1 MPYERNLRNVL
12 LIAIAAGILL
22 VLLMPL
28 IVNAPPLIPTY
39 FPFIVGKALFFRMMV
54 EIIFGLWLVLIF
66 RFPEFRLPRSW
77 LVTILSLYLL
87 AALLAA
93 FFGVSFTRS
102 FWSTYERME
111 GVLNLL
117 HWFAFVLVVA
127 SVVRKTKYWRW
138 LLTANLAVG
147 LFVAFIGIAQYYGV
161 KVVSYIEQ
169 KQRIDSTLGN
179 PVYVGAVMAVNIMMA
194 LALLAH
200 TFETEG
206 TAVAEQTRSGKKKRR
221 PQRSEPD
228 GIPLVW
234 FQRLFFVI
242 VIGVDLWALVL
253 AGARGAFFGLAA
265 GLIAFTVA
273 YVLWGRIRFV
283 RLAGLAAVA
292 VLVLIG
298 VLLAVG
304 INSKFVRETLAPNV
318 PLVQEMVNFTSP
330 ESSVPK
336 RWTAVRMALRGFT
349 DKPVFG
355 WGPENFSIIYDRYV
369 PKTAFERGP
378 ESFDEPHS
386 KPVEELATKGIVGFI
401 PYMLLW
407 AVMLW
412 WLVRVLRNRS
422 LPAQLFMMLMGAALV
437 GYFVQNLNLFDTP
450 ATSLQYYLLVGFM
463 VSLEINLHKE
473 PSVSGRPAE
482 NAQEAAPKAAK
493 ERKPGKLKELK
504 TGGAPPSGLADRF
517 RAWLDRQG
525 MPPGIELGPI
535 LVLVILVVLWLNW
548 RPYRAADMVLD
559 AFTGVEQHTGRTIDL
574 NERLRVFDAS
584 IETFPPLGNYI
595 REPILNFYAGLAWQQ
610 LDEETADTLKAAADQ
625 KFKDG
630 IEAEPQHWRM
640 YIAAAN
646 LYHGLAARNPEY
658 LQTAR
663 SYIDKAYELAPTR
676 IEVARMRTWQ
686 CLVEQNVLCAR
697 EIVDDYLEVVPTAEP
712 FFRDLIQDI
721 EQAEL
726 RANPSPSAPAA
737 TSTP

>member
-1 MPYERNLRNVL
+1 MSYERNLRNAL
-12 LIAIAAGILL
+12 LVAIAAGLFLI
-22 VLLMPL
+22 LLMPL
-28 IVNAPPLIPTY
+28 IVNAPPLVPTY
-39 FPFIVGKALFFRMMV
+39 FPFIVGKALFFRMMI

-77 LVTILSLYLL
+77 LITILSVYLV

-111 GVLNLL
+111 GVANLL
-117 HWFAFVLVVA
+117 HWFTFILVVA
-127 SVVRKTKYWRW
+127 SVVRQVKYWRW
-138 LLTANLAVG
+138 LLNANLAVG
-147 LFVAFIGIAQYYGV
+147 LFVAFVGIAQFYGV
-161 KVVSYIEQ
+161 KVISYIEQ

-200 TFETEG
+200 TFEAKA
-206 TAVAEQTRSGKKKRR
+206 TAEVEQAKSGKKRRR
-221 PQRSEPD
+221 PQRTEPE

-234 FQRLFFVI
+234 FQRLFYVV
-242 VIGVDLWALVL
+242 VIGTDLYALFL

-265 GLIAFTVA
+265 ALFAFTIA
-273 YVLWGRIRFV
+273 YILWGRVKMV
-283 RLAGLAAVA
+283 RMAGLAAVA

-298 VLLAVG
+298 ILLAIG
-304 INSKFVRETLAPNV
+304 IDSRFVRQTLAPKI

-330 ESSVPK
+330 ETSVTK
-336 RWTAVRMALRGFT
+336 RWTAVRMALRGFA

-369 PKTAFERGP
+369 PATAFERGP

-412 WLVRVLRNRS
+412 WLVRVLKNRS

-450 ATSLQYYLLVGFM
+450 ATSLQFYLLVGFM

-473 PSVSGRPAE
+473 PAVSGRPG
-482 NAQEAAPKAAK
+482 EAGEEVAAKVAKEGKGAKFKEPKA
-493 ERKPGKLKELK
+493 EGTP
-504 TGGAPPSGLADRF
+504 PPSFVDRF

-525 MPPGIELGPI
+525 MPPGIELGPV
-535 LVLVILVVLWLNW
+535 LVLVILAVLWLNW

-559 AFTGVEQHTGRTIDL
+559 AFTGVEQHTGRSLELD
-574 NERLRVFDAS
+574 ERRRVFEAS
-584 IETFPPLGNYI
+584 IETFPQLGNYF
-595 REPILNFYAGLAWQQ
+595 REPLLNFYAGLSWQQ
-610 LDEETADTLKAAADQ
+610 LDEQTASQLKEAADQ

-630 IEAEPQHWRM
+630 IEDEPRHWRM

-646 LYHGLAARNPEY
+646 LYHGLAARDPQY

-686 CLVEQNVLCAR
+686 CLVEQNVACAR
-697 EIVDDYLEVVPTAEP
+697 EIVDEYLEEVPTAEL
-712 FFRDLIQDI
+712 FFRDLVQDI
-721 EQAEL
+721 EQAEQ
-726 RANPSPSAPAA
+726 RANPSPTAPAA